1 MFTTRCPT
9 IKQLHR
15 KRNRRKRN
23 NAAPGFDMLSY
34 LPFKKCVVLM
44 EYVHVIA
51 IKVWTTQDVPECWAL
66 AYIILLA
73 KSNNLTDCAEF
84 RPIAITGV
92 IGKIIFSVLSDN
104 LQKYMLQN
112 AYIDREVQ
120 KGFLT
125 GISGCLEHSF
135 ALHEAL
141 KEAKSWKKSIVV
153 TWIDLAN
160 AYGSVRH
167 NLIQFALEWYGVPAL
182 IRKLIFKYY
191 ELLMAKVIT
200 KNWSL
205 KLGFFKDVSSRLFSL
220 IVCFN
225 FSWIFSSQY
234 RILALPISSS
244 SSSRHSPGHTLTIYA
259 YLQAIQRP
267 TKLLWIP

>member
-1 MFTTRCPT
+1 
-9 IKQLHR
+9 
-15 KRNRRKRN
+15 
-23 NAAPGFDMLSY
+23 MLG
-34 LPFKKCVVLM
+34 
-44 EYVHVIA
+44 
-51 IKVWTTQDVPECWAL
+51 TD
-66 AYIILLA
+66 IILLA
-73 KSNNLTDCAEF
+73 KSNNLTDCADF

-167 NLIQFALEWYGVPAL
+167 NLIQFALELRSQLCLQLSCEVLVG
-182 IRKLIFKYY
+182 
-191 ELLMAKVIT
+191 LL
-200 KNWSL
+200 
-205 KLGFFKDVSSRLFSL
+205 LFL
-220 IVCFN
+220 N
-225 FSWIFSSQY
+225 
-234 RILALPISSS
+234 LP
-244 SSSRHSPGHTLTIYA
+244 L
-259 YLQAIQRP
+259 
-267 TKLLWIP
+267 